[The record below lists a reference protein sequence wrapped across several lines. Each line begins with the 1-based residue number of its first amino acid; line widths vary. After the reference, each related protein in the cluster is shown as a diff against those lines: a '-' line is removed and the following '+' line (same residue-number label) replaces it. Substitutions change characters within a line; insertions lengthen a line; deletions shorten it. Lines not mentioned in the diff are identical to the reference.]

1 MIPRYSRP
9 EMAALWSEEAK
20 LNHWLEIEVLAC
32 EGMAQYGHIPA
43 EDAQIIRA
51 KAKFDIAKVRENEK
65 RTNHDVIAFLEEV
78 AAHVGGPGRF
88 IHRGLTSSD
97 LLDTTL
103 ALQCVASADLLLTDL
118 ATCAWR
124 LRCGRRST
132 SSRR

>member
-1 MIPRYSRP
+1 MIPRYSRA

-20 LNHWLEIEVLAC
+20 LKHWLEIEVLAC
-32 EGMAQYGHIPA
+32 EGMARYGHIPA

-51 KAKFDIAKVRENEK
+51 RAAFDIAKVHENEN

-78 AAHVGGPGRF
+78 AANVGESGRF

-103 ALQCVASADLLLTDL
+103 ALQTVASADLLLTDL
-118 ATCAWR
+118 R
-124 LRCGRRST
+124 K
-132 SSRR
+132 